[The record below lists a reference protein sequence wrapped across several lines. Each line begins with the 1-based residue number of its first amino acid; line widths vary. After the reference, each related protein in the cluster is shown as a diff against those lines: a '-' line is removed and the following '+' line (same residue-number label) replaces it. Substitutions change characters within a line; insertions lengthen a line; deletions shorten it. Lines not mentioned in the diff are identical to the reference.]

1 MIIEITLS
9 GFLFLFILV
18 LNVLMAAFGNKI
30 EIGDYDSDAKLQKI
44 NADPNKFQIS
54 IVLGL
59 IEHVSVIILA
69 IMLFIVF
76 SSYNITLGIVWIT
89 FRTGEA
95 LIYIYNEINYSKLLN
110 IARQYSVTSG
120 AEKQSLSDLG
130 RIILQTKHYRY
141 TFAAISFSIGTLAYS
156 ILFVTYG
163 VIPPIIGWLGIV
175 ASISFGFSSGIKLV
189 KPNYKGLIV
198 LLAIGGLLVALFE
211 AIIGG
216 WLLFFGII

>member
-175 ASISFGFSSGIKLV
+175 ASISFGFGSGIKLV